1 MFIRLATLEDWDA
14 IWPIFHQIVQ
24 TGDTYGYEPATTRD
38 TARKL
43 WLEQPQQTFVCEADG
58 LVEGT
63 YYIKTN
69 HAGPGSHVCNCGY
82 MVSASA
88 RGRGLAS
95 AMCRHSQQ
103 IALQLGYKAMQ
114 YNLVA
119 SSNSG
124 AIHLWKKH
132 GFSEVGRLPGAFN
145 HPEHGYVDAL
155 VMFKWLDKND
165 AYHAS
170 TS

>member
-1 MFIRLATLEDWDA
+1 MES
-14 IWPIFHQIVQ
+14 P
-24 TGDTYGYEPATTRD
+24 
-38 TARKL
+38 K
-43 WLEQPQQTFVCEADG
+43 QTFVCEANG

-82 MVSASA
+82 MVSANA
-88 RGRGLAS
+88 RGKGLAS
-95 AMCRHSQQ
+95 AMCQHSQQ
-103 IALQLGYKAMQ
+103 IALELGYKAMQ

-124 AIHLWKKH
+124 AIRLWKKH
-132 GFSEVGRLPGAFN
+132 GFTEAGRLPGAFN
-145 HPEHGYVDAL
+145 HPELGYVDAL
-155 VMFKWLDKND
+155 VMFKWLAKD
-165 AYHAS
+165 AEDHAS